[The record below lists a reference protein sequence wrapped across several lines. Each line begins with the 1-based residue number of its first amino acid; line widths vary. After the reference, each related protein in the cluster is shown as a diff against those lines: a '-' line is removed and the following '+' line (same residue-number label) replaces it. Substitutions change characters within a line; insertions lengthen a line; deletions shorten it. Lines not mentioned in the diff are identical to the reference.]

1 MKSRSMTILDVTIL
15 TAALVNLVFSATV
28 YLHSRRK
35 VVETI
40 FAAFAFSVSLW
51 SFATFL
57 MTSEA
62 VSFEAFKAGAH
73 LHYISGNLVFWSLLW
88 FSAAYGT
95 RKDIS
100 LFLPVVLSV
109 INAVIL
115 ILILSTPFLFISI
128 QDAPLLADK
137 IIFSIG
143 GYLILSIATIGM
155 FILSQT
161 FLARK
166 YFAAAGEEKTQIG
179 GIILGTSIAGSLGL
193 ITNLIFPGFGNFSV
207 LYLGPIITTP
217 LFVGIM
223 VYAILKYK
231 LFNIR
236 VITAEIFTAL
246 LMISLAAEL
255 FLSNTSA
262 EYGSRILVMLV
273 AAVLGYFLIRS
284 VYREIIARQEIE
296 RLNRTMQEFV
306 AITSHQIRSPLT
318 HIKTALSVV
327 RDGDYGPIDPRAMPV
342 LGRVLLSTER
352 LITLVNDLLDMS
364 RMQSGKMQYAV
375 AGFDFVNL
383 VDSVVTELIDPA
395 KDKGVALVWQKQKQ
409 PIIVKGDQQKLRQVV
424 FNLVDNALKYTEK
437 GSIEIKVNRAV
448 GGVEFTVKDSGA
460 GMSKETIERLFQKFA
475 RGESGPAAKTEGTG
489 LGLYVARRIVDDHK
503 GELWAESDGPGKGST
518 FYLRLSFKGS
528 RGLGRKAAKE
538 SAFPKAA

>member
-1 MKSRSMTILDVTIL
+1 
-15 TAALVNLVFSATV
+15 
-28 YLHSRRK
+28 
-35 VVETI
+35 
-40 FAAFAFSVSLW
+40 
-51 SFATFL
+51 
-57 MTSEA
+57 
-62 VSFEAFKAGAH
+62 
-73 LHYISGNLVFWSLLW
+73 
-88 FSAAYGT
+88 
-95 RKDIS
+95 